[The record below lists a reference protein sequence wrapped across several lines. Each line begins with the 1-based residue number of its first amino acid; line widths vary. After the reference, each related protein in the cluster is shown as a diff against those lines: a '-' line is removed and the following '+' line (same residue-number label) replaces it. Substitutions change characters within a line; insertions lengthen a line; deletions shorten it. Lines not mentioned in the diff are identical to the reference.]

1 MLTYSGH
8 IGAVNTVRLLE
19 ENNLGVSAGGDG
31 QIHVWSFSNDWNDQN
46 SEKPLL
52 RLNAHQ
58 SAVNQVDVK
67 NSDFIL
73 STSLDQTAQIHDL
86 NSGVKIISLPHLA
99 PVVTGGVNYFKN
111 FEILTGQED
120 GTVNIWD
127 TRSQANL
134 VQNLKHHRQSLISAK
149 FLAEDKIITAAID
162 KTVRIFDSRINRCIE
177 TISILDGA
185 NCLSISPSGLILIPS
200 DSRRL
205 RIIRRND
212 FEVPKIVRLGAKPGH
227 NKMISCSDW
236 IEQEIGDPDLTV
248 VTGGWDNKICLWR
261 IPSTIIS

>member
-1 MLTYSGH
+1 M
-8 IGAVNTVRLLE
+8 
-19 ENNLGVSAGGDG
+19 
-31 QIHVWSFSNDWNDQN
+31 
-46 SEKPLL
+46 
-52 RLNAHQ
+52 
-58 SAVNQVDVK
+58 
-67 NSDFIL
+67 
-73 STSLDQTAQIHDL
+73 
-86 NSGVKIISLPHLA
+86 
-99 PVVTGGVNYFKN
+99 
-111 FEILTGQED
+111 
-120 GTVNIWD
+120 
-127 TRSQANL
+127 
-134 VQNLKHHRQSLISAK
+134 
-149 FLAEDKIITAAID
+149 
-162 KTVRIFDSRINRCIE
+162 
-177 TISILDGA
+177 DGA